1 MFLDTSGGILMYFY
15 HAEIK
20 ILNEWLYT
28 PQEGFI
34 PLEVCTAALLS
45 YPPSCTVYNPN
56 SLQVLT
62 KRPIYNF
69 HLIDDHVWYN
79 NTLQGIALGV
89 GGDKRS
95 LRKGFEGN
103 DPGAWPAEEE
113 GRHVGISLE
122 VCLCKRLR
130 KPCSRSASSLH
141 WYCNAKWGIGGCSDV
156 AIDL

>member
-79 NTLQGIALGV
+79 NTLQGIALV
-89 GGDKRS
+89 GASKIEIMKQYDFLVKLS
-95 LRKGFEGN
+95 LFESG
-103 DPGAWPAEEE
+103 
-113 GRHVGISLE
+113 
-122 VCLCKRLR
+122 VCLVESVGQSLK
-130 KPCSRSASSLH
+130 SAIIIMPAVQSQKLLKFQA
-141 WYCNAKWGIGGCSDV
+141 C
-156 AIDL
+156 IDLGKGSKTPVTEIFR